1 MDAEPFSSCK
11 FRILGTSQVRSCIRT
26 QESTIGLLEKLI
38 TMLVTYHSSMLR
50 LRGFRLLSDLPAV
63 SSIDWRFSQQFLE
76 ESRAVQSQRV
86 LIYFDV
92 FSPILDFASKSVL
105 KTATV
110 AVSKE
115 DLLHAAQ
122 RLETNASVRAAAMSA
137 LPCLVRAEGFRCS
150 KALETC

>member
-1 MDAEPFSSCK
+1 MQSLFSSCN

-63 SSIDWRFSQQFLE
+63 SSIDWRFSHQFLE

-92 FSPILDFASKSVL
+92 FSPIMLDFASKSVL

-150 KALETC
+150 KALETF